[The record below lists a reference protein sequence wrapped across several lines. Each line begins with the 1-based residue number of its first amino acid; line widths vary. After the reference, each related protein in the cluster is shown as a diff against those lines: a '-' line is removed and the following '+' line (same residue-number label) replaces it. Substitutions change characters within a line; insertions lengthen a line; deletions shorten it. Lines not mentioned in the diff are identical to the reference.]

1 MVFSRNTS
9 FGPNHELLWKERTCA
24 WASAKDPFGTID
36 LLGPTIIDGKTL
48 TAWSYAAVA
57 IELFRRIVHFETKVV
72 DSDESFESFC
82 RFVMRK
88 ILPRELMMLA
98 FDDWPKRGVTNG
110 NRLMKPQTRES
121 ESETEEMNKSYLQVS

>member
-1 MVFSRNTS
+1 M
-9 FGPNHELLWKERTCA
+9 
-24 WASAKDPFGTID
+24 
-36 LLGPTIIDGKTL
+36 LGPTIIDGKTL

-110 NRLMKPQTRES
+110 NRLTTPANRICS
-121 ESETEEMNKSYLQVS
+121 FLHSYSVLFAVSSIDYHS